1 MNLKRISI
9 SFILSI
15 IITFIFFALLITYD
29 YSKIDLSSLKESQIF
44 SLFGLEYY
52 RIEVVEGKDPKG
64 IPNNF
69 NMSLFGIVLGIVL
82 FFILEMLNQKRATK
96 R

>member
-1 MNLKRISI
+1 MDL
-9 SFILSI
+9 L
-15 IITFIFFALLITYD
+15 IITFIFFAILITYD

-82 FFILEMLNQKRATK
+82 FFILEMLNQKKATK

>member
-15 IITFIFFALLITYD
+15 IITFIFFTLLITYD
-29 YSKIDLSSLKESQIF
+29 YSKIDLSSLKESQNF

-69 NMSLFGIVLGIVL
+69 NMSLFGFVLGIVL
-82 FFILEMLNQKRATK
+82 FFILEMLSKKKTTK